1 MKRGLFALVFLATLA
16 SAATGTATAA
26 APCSG
31 VRDIAVTVSDLAR
44 SEAFYSDVLGFRKLD
59 EREDAGPAEER
70 LDGIFGVRVRRAR
83 MALGD
88 ETLVLT
94 EFLVPKGRDVP
105 ADSRANDRWFQHIAI
120 VVSNMDEA
128 YAKLRARGVRYAST
142 EPQRLPD
149 WNTNA
154 AGIRAF
160 YFRDPDA
167 HFLELIQFPPGKG
180 QPKWQN
186 AGGRLFLGIDH
197 TAIVVNDTAASLA
210 FYRDVLGLRVVGASE
225 NYGTEQEH
233 LNNVF
238 GAHLRITSL
247 RGSSGPGIEFLEYLT
262 PQDGRAAPPD
272 ERADDLAWWQTTLA
286 CPDAEAIATRAPAGI
301 TRVSTPAEPS
311 APSGAAPAFV
321 LRDRDGHALE
331 LVMP

>member
-1 MKRGLFALVFLATLA
+1 MTRAFAAILLALA
-16 SAATGTATAA
+16 CAFAAPPSAEAA

-44 SEAFYSDVLGFRKLD
+44 SEAFYSDVLGFRTLD
-59 EREDAGPAEER
+59 EREDAGAAEER

-88 ETLVLT
+88 ERIVLT
-94 EFLVPKGRDVP
+94 EYLVPKGRDFP
-105 ADSRANDRWFQHIAI
+105 GDSRANDRWFQHLAI

-128 YAKLRARGVRYAST
+128 YARLRAHGVRYAST
-142 EPQRLPD
+142 EPQRLPE
-149 WNTNA
+149 WNPNA

-160 YFRDPDA
+160 YFRDPDG
-167 HFLELIQFPPGKG
+167 HFLELIQFPAGKG

-197 TAIVVNDTAASLA
+197 TAIVVADTGASLA
-210 FYRDVLGLRVVGASE
+210 FYRDVLGLRVVGESE

-247 RGSSGPGIEFLEYLT
+247 RGSTGPGIEFLQYLT
-262 PQDGRAAPPD
+262 PLDGRPAPAD
-272 ERADDLAWWQTTLA
+272 ERANDLAWWQTTLA
-286 CPDAEAIATRAPAGI
+286 CPDVAGIVAARPEGVIPVSAGPETPAGSNATRAI
-301 TRVSTPAEPS
+301 V
-311 APSGAAPAFV
+311 V
-321 LRDRDGHALE
+321 RDRDGHALE
-331 LVMP
+331 LVAP